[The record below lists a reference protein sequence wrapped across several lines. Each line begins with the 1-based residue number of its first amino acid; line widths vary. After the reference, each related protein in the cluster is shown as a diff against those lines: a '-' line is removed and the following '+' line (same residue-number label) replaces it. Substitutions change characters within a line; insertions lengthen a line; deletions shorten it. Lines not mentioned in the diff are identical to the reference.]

1 MKDWS
6 KWLEEQGIEVKLYGI
21 PYQREWQREKKAIG
35 LCVTCG
41 KNRIHFLSK
50 SRCED
55 CLARNREA
63 QKKYFHKQPEYK
75 GKKPKGGKPRLTK
88 DSNDLNKDSQD
99 EHTQASDSSTLQ
111 HPICR

>member
-1 MKDWS
+1 MRKDWTQWF
-6 KWLEEQGIEVKLYGI
+6 KDQGIEVKPYYI
-21 PYQREWQREKKAIG
+21 PYSREWQRGKKANG

-50 SRCED
+50 ARCED

-88 DSNDLNKDSQD
+88 DSNDLKQVKDNEQT
-99 EHTQASDSSTLQ
+99 EASDSSTL
-111 HPICR
+111 